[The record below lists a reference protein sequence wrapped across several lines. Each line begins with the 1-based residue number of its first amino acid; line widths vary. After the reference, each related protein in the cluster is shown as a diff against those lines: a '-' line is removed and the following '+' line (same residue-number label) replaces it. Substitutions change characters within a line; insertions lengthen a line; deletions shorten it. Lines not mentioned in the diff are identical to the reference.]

1 MNELN
6 WICDC
11 GEKEIVSEIN
21 IPAGRILLC
30 VCSDPKCENSSYIQ
44 LYGDC
49 KGEHIVEVFPE
60 VGHVN
65 LSKYLGRKEEE

>member
-1 MNELN
+1 MTELN

-49 KGEHIVEVFPE
+49 KGEGLVDEFPG
-60 VGHVN
+60 VGHID
-65 LSKYLGRKEEE
+65 LSEYLKGKE